1 MKEKIDFLLNGQ
13 ITEVSLQDESLTLLS
28 LLRDEL
34 ELKATKYGC
43 GLGQCGACKVLVDG
57 KAMNSCQIPIW
68 DLDKKSVVTIEG
80 LQEDKIYLNLKN
92 SFSNANAAQCGF
104 CISGML
110 VTCYSLLKTQSS
122 QNIEELSEELQ
133 ENLCRCGVHHKI
145 INALIKVST

>member
-34 ELKATKYGC
+34 KLKATKYGC

-80 LQEDKIYLNLKN
+80 LQEDKIYLK
-92 SFSNANAAQCGF
+92 APQPRH
-104 CISGML
+104 I
-110 VTCYSLLKTQSS
+110 
-122 QNIEELSEELQ
+122 
-133 ENLCRCGVHHKI
+133 
-145 INALIKVST
+145 